1 MKTTKVLVA
10 GFTGA
15 MGEKVLNLIDRMP
28 NFEVSAVYSPTATS
42 ENPADYGLAG
52 SVRVFTRLTEIQ
64 TDATIWIDFTVPGAV
79 AENVSFALKHG
90 MYPVVGTTGMP
101 EAARQQLIT
110 RAAQLHRGGI
120 IAPNFGLSAVLLMKF
135 AAIAAQY
142 FPDAEVVEMH
152 HADKRD
158 APSGTA
164 IATARAIAAARKQHP
179 NVQAKNLAAR
189 GASYDGVPVHAVR
202 LPGYVAH
209 EQVLFGAPGEA
220 LTIRQDSFDRES
232 FMAGVRIALQKVTT
246 LDHMVVGLENLL

>member
-15 MGEKVLNLIDRMP
+15 MGKKVLTLINRMP
-28 NFEVSAVYSPTATS
+28 GFEVCAVYSPTATS
-42 ENPADYGLAG
+42 ENPADYGLAEG
-52 SVRVFTRLTEIQ
+52 VCVFTRLTEIQ
-64 TDATIWIDFTVPGAV
+64 TDATVWVDFTVPDAV
-79 AENVSFALKHG
+79 VENVSFALDHG
-90 MYPVVGTTGMP
+90 MFPVVGTTGMP
-101 EAARQQLIT
+101 EEAQHQLISQ
-110 RAAQLHRGGI
+110 AAQLHRGGI

-135 AAIAAQY
+135 ATIAAQY

-164 IATARAIAAARKQHP
+164 IATARAIAATRKQQP
-179 NVQAKNLAAR
+179 NAQAKNLAAR
-189 GASYDGVPVHAVR
+189 GVSYDGVPVHAIR

-232 FMAGVRIALQKVTT
+232 FMAGVRIALQKVTS

>member
-15 MGEKVLNLIDRMP
+15 MGKKVLNLINQMP
-28 NFEVSAVYSPTATS
+28 GFKVSVVYSPTATS
-42 ENPADYGLAG
+42 QNPADYALAKD
-52 SVRVFTRLTEIQ
+52 VHVFTTLNEIHP
-64 TDATIWIDFTVPGAV
+64 DAQIWVDFTVPEA
-79 AENVSFALKHG
+79 AAKNASFALAHG
-90 MYPVVGTTGMP
+90 MFPVIGTTGMAD
-101 EAARQQLIT
+101 EAQHQLIT

-142 FPDAEVVEMH
+142 FPDAEVIEMH
-152 HADKRD
+152 HADKQD

-164 IATARAIAAARKQHP
+164 IATARVIAAARKQKVT
-179 NVQAKNLAAR
+179 VQSANSPAR
-189 GASYDGVPVHAVR
+189 GALYNGVPVHAVR

>member
-15 MGEKVLNLIDRMP
+15 MGKKVLNLINQMP
-28 NFEVSAVYSPTATS
+28 GFEVGAVYSPTAPSQNPTDYALA
-42 ENPADYGLAG
+42 ENVP
-52 SVRVFTRLTEIQ
+52 VFTALDEIHQ
-64 TDATIWIDFTVPGAV
+64 NATIWVDFSVPEA
-79 AENVSFALKHG
+79 ATENVAFALAHG
-90 MYPVVGTTGMP
+90 MFPVVGTTGMS
-101 EAARQQLIT
+101 EAAQHQLIT
-110 RAAQLHRGGI
+110 QAAQLHRGGI

-142 FPDAEVVEMH
+142 FPDAEIVEMH
-152 HADKRD
+152 HADKQD

-164 IATARAIAAARKQHP
+164 LATAQAIAAARNQKTNTQSE
-179 NVQAKNLAAR
+179 NLAAR
-189 GASYDGVPVHAVR
+189 GTLCNGVPVHAVR

-232 FMAGVRIALQKVTT
+232 FMAGVRIALQKVTA